1 MKKRLL
7 ALIMVLSLALSLVP
21 VSAAPIGTGEQNLID
36 KNGSMQSAEDS
47 AGQVQHSK
55 TIVQTGENKFDITLT
70 VKTSQK
76 IEKQVVSED
85 AAVVLVLDNSS
96 SMDDDDISDLKE
108 GVRSFVNTLTTGIT
122 SSAKREIAIVMFG
135 SNANTILSWTDAN
148 TGWGK
153 IQINQEIQSI
163 HEK

>member
-47 AGQVQHSK
+47 DGQVQHSK
-55 TIVQTGENKFDITLT
+55 TIEQTGENKFDITLT

-76 IEKQVVSED
+76 IEEQVVSED

-96 SMDDDDISDLKE
+96 SMDDDD
-108 GVRSFVNTLTTGIT
+108 
-122 SSAKREIAIVMFG
+122 
-135 SNANTILSWTDAN
+135 
-148 TGWGK
+148 
-153 IQINQEIQSI
+153 
-163 HEK
+163 